1 MLKVGVTGN
10 IGSGKTTVCRMFES
24 LGVPVIY
31 ADQVGR
37 DLLEQDK
44 TLRQEIVLLLGEQS
58 YHEEKADRAFIA
70 AQVFGHPERLA
81 ALNELIHPRVQQS
94 VQIWFD
100 SLPKETPY
108 AIEEAALLIESGGY
122 RLLDRLILVSAP
134 EPIRIQRVMD
144 RDGVLRHQVLS
155 RMKHQLDEESKR
167 LFCDFVIDN
176 DGDALLLPQVWHLH
190 QILSRS

>member
-70 AQVFGHPERLA
+70 AQVFGHPERLV

-176 DGDALLLPQVWHLH
+176 DGDELLLPQVWHLH

>member
-134 EPIRIQRVMD
+134 EPIRI
-144 RDGVLRHQVLS
+144 
-155 RMKHQLDEESKR
+155 
-167 LFCDFVIDN
+167 
-176 DGDALLLPQVWHLH
+176 
-190 QILSRS
+190 